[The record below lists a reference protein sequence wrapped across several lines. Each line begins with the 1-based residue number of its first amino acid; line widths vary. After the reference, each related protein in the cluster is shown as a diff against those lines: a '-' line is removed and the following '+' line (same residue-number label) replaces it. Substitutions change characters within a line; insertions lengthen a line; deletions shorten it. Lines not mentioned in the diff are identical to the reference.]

1 MWLGFERSGVVV
13 EEIEIAGLDWN
24 EGGRRLKRFCNLFFD
39 KRDEKKETMNGS
51 IKIIPTSHQESF
63 YKKFVL

>member
-24 EGGRRLKRFCNLFFD
+24 EGGRRLDFVIFFLTKEMKR
-39 KRDEKKETMNGS
+39 KK
-51 IKIIPTSHQESF
+51 Q
-63 YKKFVL
+63 